1 MQLVRKSEYPAAK
14 FTNFF
19 LAFPSHA
26 KSLPT
31 KEEAQIQQFGISDH
45 QGVLELCWNWG
56 TESDPEFKYFSGNEE
71 PKGFGHIAVSVDNLQ
86 AACDRFEEKGVTFKK
101 KPSEGAM
108 KTIAFI
114 LDPDGSLPLDRAN
127 CRLLD

>member
-1 MQLVRKSEYPAAK
+1 MQLIRKSEYPAAK

-31 KEEAQIQQFGISDH
+31 KEEAETQQFAIADH

-56 TESDPEFKYFSGNEE
+56 TESDPEFKGYVSGNDE
-71 PKGFGHIAVSVDNLQ
+71 PKGYGHIAVSVDDLH
-86 AACDRFEEKGVTFKK
+86 AACDRFEEMDVSFKK
-101 KPSEGAM
+101 KPSEGSM
-108 KTIAFI
+108 KNIAFI
-114 LDPDGSLPLDRAN
+114 LDPDGILSSEIL
-127 CRLLD
+127 